1 VKSLGASL
9 ASNPFSN
16 VGGAADQQN
25 TFILAGEKE
34 PDRRQIDQSYFVEIQ
49 FGGPGRSANLA
60 LQDFNVLNTDT
71 ANEAYEPDTSERFNL
86 NFQHGYLWD
95 SSLELASTFTP
106 SVGNTCGPRCGKSDV
121 IQPRSMPRLFIFDAN
136 V

>member
-25 TFILAGEKE
+25 TLVLAGEQE
-34 PDRRQIDQSYFVEIQ
+34 PDCREIDQGYFVEIQ
-49 FGGPGRSANLA
+49 FGGPGRSSNLA
-60 LQDFNVLNTDT
+60 LQDFNVLDTDT
-71 ANEAYEPDTSERFNL
+71 ANEAYEPDNSVRFDF
-86 NFQHGYLWD
+86 NFQHSYLWD
-95 SSLELASTFTP
+95 SSLERASTLTP
-106 SVGNTCGPRCGKSDV
+106 FVGNTCGPQCARPDLT
-121 IQPRSMPRLFIFDAN
+121 QPRSMPRLFIFDAN